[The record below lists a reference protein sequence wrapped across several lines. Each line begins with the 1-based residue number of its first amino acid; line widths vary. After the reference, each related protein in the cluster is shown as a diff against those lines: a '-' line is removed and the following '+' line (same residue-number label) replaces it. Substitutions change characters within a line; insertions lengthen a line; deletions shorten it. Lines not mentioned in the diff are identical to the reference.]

1 MAKGLL
7 FIDYDNTMVV
17 HNPNIYAYSSS
28 DRDDF
33 LKMMNSAE
41 DIFKDDKPCKAMQWF
56 VAKWKE
62 RGYKVICIS
71 YEKSNLRNHLK
82 ECRIQQFYGGDI
94 PLVTTSST
102 EMKIDMMLSIIEH
115 YGFKPDDC
123 IFVDDNQGTVDLAV
137 RAGITSYHTC
147 NVEDWYLDAIHTY
160 FKSLVQGIESGDV
173 NNNVV
178 NRLRTLIECPSESLA

>member
-56 VAKWKE
+56 VAKWKC
-62 RGYKVICIS
+62 VIFATPCKKLKMVS
-71 YEKSNLRNHLK
+71 LESVKCAMMKLVWSVSKSSLTQSIALIAVSFMKNLKKRSD
-82 ECRIQQFYGGDI
+82 R
-94 PLVTTSST
+94 
-102 EMKIDMMLSIIEH
+102 
-115 YGFKPDDC
+115 
-123 IFVDDNQGTVDLAV
+123 
-137 RAGITSYHTC
+137 
-147 NVEDWYLDAIHTY
+147 
-160 FKSLVQGIESGDV
+160 
-173 NNNVV
+173 
-178 NRLRTLIECPSESLA
+178 